1 MVVHDEVSGLAPA
14 VDIAAGLERMMGDRA
29 MYERVLARFRT
40 DYRDAVG
47 RIRTALAGGDTV
59 LAQRLAHTLKGAA
72 AMIEA
77 DGLRQGALALETA
90 LRAGGA
96 LDAAMLARLEAE
108 LKRVMAQL
116 DALPAAPAL
125 PQAAPA
131 PALDGAEL
139 AQLCRLLDLGDSAAQ
154 DLIEEHGAGLR
165 TLLGAAR
172 MAQLQA
178 AMACFDFEGALH
190 MLRPALAGRADELS
204 G

>member
-77 DGLRQGALALETA
+77 DGLHQGALALETA